1 MSEEKRVEIL
11 NKEVINQDLRQPFDV
26 NIDILKD
33 FNIDKNKNEG

>member
-11 NKEVINQDLRQPFDV
+11 NKEVLKQDLRLPLDT

-33 FNIDKNKNEG
+33 YNIDKNKNEK